1 MSGSAKVDAV
11 STSKHLLH
19 LDSSPRAR
27 SFSRVLSQAFAASWT
42 GSRTYRDLARKP
54 VPPISEAWTELC
66 DYILEHQITE
76 TARYGEAVRTQSQR
90 RAWEITEPLL
100 TELIAADVVLIG
112 APMYNFSLPSA
123 LKAWIDQVTFPKM
136 SLAGR
141 TFVVAGA
148 RGGAYGPG
156 TPRERYDH
164 HERYLRDFL
173 EGHFAITDVHF
184 IHVEL
189 VNSRLDPIL
198 AEWRDKHES
207 SSASAIDR
215 ARLLAYELA
224 TAPAGPPA
232 HRQAAGMA

>member
-1 MSGSAKVDAV
+1 MSGSAKVDAM
-11 STSKHLLH
+11 SGSKHLLH
-19 LDSSPRAR
+19 LDSSPRAQA
-27 SFSRVLSQAFAASWT
+27 FSRILSRTFATSWD
-42 GSRTYRDLARKP
+42 GSRSYRDLAANP
-54 VPPISEAWTELC
+54 VPPIDEAWTELC
-66 DYILEHQITE
+66 DYILEHEITDMR
-76 TARYGEAVRTQSQR
+76 RYGEAARTDGQQ
-90 RAWEITEPLL
+90 RAWAVVRPLL
-100 TELIAADVVLIG
+100 AELAAADVVLIG
-112 APMYNFSLPSA
+112 APMHNFSITSA

-173 EGHFAITDVHF
+173 EGHFAVTDVHF

-189 VNSRLDPIL
+189 VNSRLDPVL

-207 SSASAIDR
+207 SYASALDR
-215 ARLLAYELA
+215 ARSLARELA
-224 TAPAGPPA
+224 
-232 HRQAAGMA
+232 